1 MVAGIAG
8 GLGNYLGIDPVLVR
22 LAIVVLTIAG
32 GAGILGYIIGWFIIP
47 EEPYAG
53 AATDDDPGR
62 ATTDQSGTATG
73 PRIVV
78 GIVMIVIGMSLLLKW
93 VIPAFS
99 HVFWPIAVIVA
110 GAALLL
116 HGARR

>member
-1 MVAGIAG
+1 MIAGIAG

-32 GAGILGYIIGWFIIP
+32 GAGILAYIIGWLIIP

-53 AATDDDPGR
+53 AATDDEPDRSAARHSAP
-62 ATTDQSGTATG
+62 ATG

-78 GIVMIVIGMSLLLKW
+78 GIVMIVIGISLLLKW

-99 HVFWPIAVIVA
+99 DVFWPIAVIIA